1 MRQRR
6 RNLFP
11 QEIKADKDRKISKIQ
26 SRQTTQQPIPTPQ
39 TSPAS
44 LYTKN
49 MQSPSS
55 SSASLLP
62 SSNNWEVSFGK
73 LSSSFGFGATSV
85 PSLPVKKSSKSS
97 SKVHKMAP
105 SHNQSSPSHSSPQK
119 NWEAT
124 FGNLS
129 SSYGFGGM
137 APSVPK
143 KVSKHGSK
151 VPESPP
157 RLLSENTRP
166 PQDYEKASGNLSS
179 SYGFGP
185 YASVLSVKR

>member
-1 MRQRR
+1 
-6 RNLFP
+6 
-11 QEIKADKDRKISKIQ
+11 
-26 SRQTTQQPIPTPQ
+26 
-39 TSPAS
+39 
-44 LYTKN
+44 
-49 MQSPSS
+49 MQSSSS

-97 SKVHKMAP
+97 CKVLKIAP

-119 NWEAT
+119 NWEAA
-124 FGNLS
+124 FGDLS
-129 SSYGFGGM
+129 SSYGSGGM

-143 KVSKHGSK
+143 RVSKQRKHGSK
-151 VPESPP
+151 VPESPS
-157 RLLSENTRP
+157 RSLSQNTRS